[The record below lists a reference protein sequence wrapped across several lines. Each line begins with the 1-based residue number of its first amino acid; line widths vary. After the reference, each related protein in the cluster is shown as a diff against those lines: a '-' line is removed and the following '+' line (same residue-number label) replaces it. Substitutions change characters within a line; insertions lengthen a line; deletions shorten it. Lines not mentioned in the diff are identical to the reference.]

1 MLSLL
6 NIKDSFQSI
15 LTPNTLLLKQKSEK
29 DKRWSN
35 DSFSFFLINEW
46 TGFIRVSSGTVF
58 FAEYCT
64 VPFFGN
70 GEITVPQSASIVLFF
85 WFLWKW
91 GGEKLLVG
99 MKRFRVL
106 VPEMWVLKY
115 GPKNVYLYDINYC
128 LEAGILLHQEIQFK
142 TSRHKQDNLMLIAYK
157 KFFWYYLLKTFNF
170 KRTER
175 VIKTWILICHLVSHL
190 TLFA

>member
-1 MLSLL
+1 M
-6 NIKDSFQSI
+6 Q
-15 LTPNTLLLKQKSEK
+15 TLHHY
-29 DKRWSN
+29 
-35 DSFSFFLINEW
+35 
-46 TGFIRVSSGTVF
+46 RVSSGTVF

-115 GPKNVYLYDINYC
+115 GPKNVYLYNINYC

-142 TSRHKQDNLMLIAYK
+142 TSRHKQDNLMLIAFKKNFGINSSKFSISSAQKRLYK
-157 KFFWYYLLKTFNF
+157 CEY
-170 KRTER
+170 
-175 VIKTWILICHLVSHL
+175 
-190 TLFA
+190 

>member
-1 MLSLL
+1 M
-6 NIKDSFQSI
+6 
-15 LTPNTLLLKQKSEK
+15 
-29 DKRWSN
+29 
-35 DSFSFFLINEW
+35 
-46 TGFIRVSSGTVF
+46 SSGTVF

-115 GPKNVYLYDINYC
+115 GPKNVYLYNINYC

-142 TSRHKQDNLMLIAYK
+142 TSRHKQDNLMLIAFK
-157 KFFWYYLLKTFNF
+157 KFLVLSPQNFQFQTHRKGYINVNFNMSSCQSPDAVCIKQTKLIVWQSLK
-170 KRTER
+170 
-175 VIKTWILICHLVSHL
+175 
-190 TLFA
+190 